1 MTRRTLDMPITFKDP
16 SMTNTMKQTA
26 ELVAAR
32 LLGRAAAVGALALAL
47 LAPASANAQAST
59 MTSQCVGGFIGC
71 SQVNFTFA
79 VPAGSSTEL
88 DFFRLTITG
97 GTWRFTTSQAGSTF
111 DAFGTNLFTSAVT
124 GAGTV
129 LTGTFALAPAEVDP
143 FVRVL
148 AQFQP
153 NGNTNTSS
161 LFYSYEAGSGG
172 QTVYRGIGVAAV
184 TATPEPS
191 AMLLVASGLMG
202 LGGVVSRRGRRV
214 RTA

>member
-1 MTRRTLDMPITFKDP
+1 MTRRTLDTTITLEELT
-16 SMTNTMKQTA
+16 MTNATTRP
-26 ELVAAR
+26 AAR
-32 LLGRAAAVGALALAL
+32 LQARLLCRAAAAGALALAL
-47 LAPASANAQAST
+47 LTPASAKAQAST
-59 MTSQCVGGFIGC
+59 MTSQCVSGIGC
-71 SQVNFTFA
+71 TQVNFTFA

-97 GTWRFTTSQAGSTF
+97 GTWRFTTSQPGSAV

-129 LTGTFALAPAEVDP
+129 LTGTFAEFPADVDP
-143 FVRVL
+143 FVQVL

-161 LFYSYEAGSGG
+161 LLYTYEAGSGG
-172 QTVYRGIGVAAV
+172 QTVYRGVGVAAV

-202 LGGVVSRRGRRV
+202 LGGVASRRVRRGR
-214 RTA
+214 AA